1 MVDNS
6 EYKQDYNKYPLIT
19 IIIIYIIVSYKNTII
34 INTTIIEFQI
44 SYTDIIKINVN

>member
-6 EYKQDYNKYPLIT
+6 IYKHNYNKYPLIT
-19 IIIIYIIVSYKNTII
+19 IIIIYIIISYKNIII
-34 INTTIIEFQI
+34 INTTIIKFQI